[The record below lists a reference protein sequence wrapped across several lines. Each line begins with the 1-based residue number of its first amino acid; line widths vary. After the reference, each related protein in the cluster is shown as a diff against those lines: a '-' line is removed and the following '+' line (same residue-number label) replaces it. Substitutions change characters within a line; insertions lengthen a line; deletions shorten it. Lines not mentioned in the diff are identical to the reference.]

1 MSNNEIGP
9 QSPADRSKTAEDI
22 RIQAAASH
30 ASMSSEPHCNNGDDA
45 GYAGQN
51 HYASYSKGLR
61 HNDRGEVDD
70 ESYASM
76 IQALS
81 SGEPADF
88 DGIILGAPESQS
100 VKLTNPQAGLA
111 FDLEGVDGHHFT
123 MKPAPKFNSE
133 EAIGEIAE
141 NYWLALCRD
150 IPFSAYDHHPLIGRA
165 AADLNEYST
174 FLGAKDAAG
183 HVTPANIFRDTAPG
197 AKAGPYLS
205 QFTIYDVPYGAQR
218 TSARIAYG
226 FPDNMDFMTDEA
238 SWLAVQNGYKT
249 GMDPAP
255 LAAARLMHDGR
266 SLGSY
271 VHIDELFQGYLNACL
286 LMITPKLRGGFGVPP
301 APGNPY
307 VNNPTQVGF
316 GTLGE
321 PNFKV
326 LVAEVATRALKA
338 VWFQK
343 WYVHRRIRPEVY
355 AGRIHYHIKGDA
367 SYDFDPA
374 EFAKLQAGP
383 LAHPRIAASKAFLPM
398 AFPEGSPTHPA
409 YGAGHA
415 TVAGACVTVLKAL
428 FNTEVT
434 FAELN
439 VPVMQPDAGGNILMP
454 YHGSDWDQ
462 LTVGGELDKLAANVG
477 LARNFAGV
485 HWRSDYTESVRL
497 GERIAREFLQD
508 TVDTYNEDVSFSWL
522 TLDGEP
528 VTVSKR
534 PGQMPAALPVA
545 DTEAAVRENV
555 PA

>member
-1 MSNNEIGP
+1 MSNNELGP

-22 RIQAAASH
+22 RIQAAASR
-30 ASMSSEPHCNNGDDA
+30 AGVPSEPHCGNGDDA
-45 GYAGQN
+45 GYASLS

-61 HNDRGEVDD
+61 HNERGEVDD

-76 IQALS
+76 IKALS
-81 SGEPADF
+81 SGKPDDF
-88 DGIILGAPESQS
+88 DRIILGAPDGQS

-111 FDLEGVDGHHFT
+111 FDLEGIDGHQLT
-123 MKPAPKFNSE
+123 MKPAPKFNSK

-150 IPFSAYDHHPLIGRA
+150 IPFSAYDHHPLIARA
-165 AADLNEYST
+165 AADLSSYDT
-174 FLGAKDAAG
+174 FRGAKGADGRVA
-183 HVTPANIFRDTAPG
+183 PATLFRDTAPG

-205 QFTIYDVPYGAQR
+205 QFMIHDVPYGSQR

-238 SWLAVQNGYKT
+238 SWLAVQNGCKT

-255 LAAARLMHDGR
+255 LAEARIMHDGR

-301 APGNPY
+301 TPGNPY
-307 VNNPTQVGF
+307 VNNRTQVGF

-343 WYVHRRIRPEVY
+343 WYVHRRIRPEVF
-355 AGRIHYHIKGDA
+355 AGRIHYHMKGA
-367 SYDFDPA
+367 AHYDFDLA
-374 EFAKLQAGP
+374 ELAKLQAGP

-428 FNTEVT
+428 FNTEAT
-434 FAELN
+434 FADLN
-439 VPVMQPDAGGNILMP
+439 VPVMQPDAGGHVLTP
-454 YHGSDWDQ
+454 YQGSDWDQ
-462 LTVGGELDKLAANVG
+462 LTVGGELDKLAANIG

-497 GERIAREFLQD
+497 GERIAYAFLQE
-508 TVDTYNEDVSFSWL
+508 TVDTYNEDVTFSWL
-522 TLDGEP
+522 TLDDVP
-528 VTVSKR
+528 MSVSKQR
-534 PGQMPAALPVA
+534 AAPRSAPIAEIGAPAREVVA
-545 DTEAAVRENV
+545 A
-555 PA
+555 